1 MTQPHEAQGSDGKAE
16 LGFDLPAPAKPSRTR
31 LVAAGVVFAGVVGA
45 AFLFGWWPK
54 HRAASN
60 LATETSV
67 AADALLRVEVVTPKV
82 LSSNRAVVLPGSIRP
97 LEETVLYPRAN
108 GYVHKWFFD
117 IGDRVKEGQLLAEI
131 ETPEIDQQIAQA
143 NAELARAQA
152 GVLQSK
158 AQSQYSNQALDRVNK
173 LAPEG
178 VASQQEV
185 DKTAAQRDVDVS
197 SIAVANA
204 NVGAMTAN
212 LRRLMQLKSF
222 ARVTAPFDG
231 TVTARNVERGALV
244 TPGTASPLF
253 SVAQSD
259 TVRVFVQVPQ
269 GLAAGVRADLPAK
282 VSVREYPDRVFEG
295 KVARFAGALD
305 PATRTMNTEVRVPN
319 PKGELFAGTYAE
331 VALTLP
337 TPHQVFEVPA
347 SALIND
353 ADGLRVAVV
362 DAQEQ
367 IHQVKV
373 VIERDTGA
381 TLEIAIGLTGTERV
395 VKLANPALLEGRK
408 VSVSAAA
415 APAAPAGSAPA
426 PAGSAK

>member
-1 MTQPHEAQGSDGKAE
+1 MTQPNEALDQSTKTE
-16 LGFDLPAPAKPSRTR
+16 LGFELPEPARPSRAR
-31 LVAAGVVFAGVVGA
+31 LFTFAALFAGACGA
-45 AFLFGWWPK
+45 AFVFGWYPK
-54 HRAASN
+54 HKAHAE
-60 LATETSV
+60 LAGETAV
-67 AADALLRVEVVTPKV
+67 LADALLRVEVVTPKI
-82 LSSNRAVVLPGSIRP
+82 LSSTRAVVLPGSVRP
-97 LEETVLYPRAN
+97 LEETVLYPRAS

-131 ETPEIDQQIAQA
+131 DTPEIDQQIAQA
-143 NAELARAQA
+143 QAEVARAKA
-152 GVLQSK
+152 GVVQSR

-185 DKTAAQRDVDVS
+185 DKSSAQRDVDLS
-197 SIAVANA
+197 NIEVANA
-204 NVGAMTAN
+204 NVGAQSAN

-231 TVTARNVERGALV
+231 TVTSRNVERGALV

-253 SVAQSD
+253 SLAQSD
-259 TVRVFVQVPQ
+259 TVRVYVQVPQ
-269 GLAAGVRADLPAK
+269 GLAGGIKADLPAK
-282 VSVREYPDRVFEG
+282 VNVREYPGRAFDG

-319 PKGELFAGTYAE
+319 PKGELLSGTYAE

-347 SALIND
+347 SALLND

-362 DAQEQ
+362 DADDQ
-367 IHQVKV
+367 IHQAKV
-373 VIERDTGA
+373 VIERDLGA
-381 TLEIAIGLTGTERV
+381 TLEISVGLTGTERV
-395 VKLANPALLEGRK
+395 VKLANPALIEGRK
-408 VSVSAAA
+408 VVV
-415 APAAPAGSAPA
+415 GQ
-426 PAGSAK
+426 